1 VNVHGGIVLPNI
13 PSSPKKAVIL
23 YMTLIEK
30 LETRSSALTVEEFS
44 EMYNTSN
51 KTIYKLI
58 KAGKLPATRI
68 GGIRIDPAEAAE
80 WLRKRSTKQ

>member
-1 VNVHGGIVLPNI
+1 
-13 PSSPKKAVIL
+13 
-23 YMTLIEK
+23 MTLIEK
-30 LETRSSALTVEEFS
+30 LENRETALTVEEFG
-44 EMYNTSN
+44 EMFNVSN

-58 KAGKLPATRI
+58 KAGKLPSTRI